1 MKSQNK
7 ELQVNPRNFQPSLL
21 QKNLHKSRKGKSKT
35 KKVLAKD
42 PNYYRDLF
50 QPIEG
55 VFSRPSFGEF
65 QFTYCGYMIANQRE
79 GVLNIYVP
87 QETDSPLLESLE
99 SYGFYLCKKHP
110 ISVPNCSR
118 SSRLLMK
125 RYLSE
130 KVSDQQ
136 AVETIMQLKIMLNS
150 AIKKQ
155 QQSEELDISALPS
168 LSTTMLKTL
177 RDIGINKQSE
187 LRNTDL
193 NVLFHKIKSGNSKSC
208 KRVRLLFQ
216 LYCLKEDTQV
226 PYLSTDT
233 KQRLV
238 NSYNTFA
245 RIRGYTPLT
254 YMYLS

>member
-35 KKVLAKD
+35 KKALAKA
-42 PNYYRDLF
+42 PNYYKDLF

-99 SYGFYLCKKHP
+99 SYGFYLCKKYP
-110 ISVPNCSR
+110 ISVPNSSR

-136 AVETIMQLKIMLNS
+136 AVETIMQLKIMLNA

-155 QQSEELDISALPS
+155 QQSEDLDISAMPS
-168 LSTTMLKTL
+168 LSPTIFKSLK
-177 RDIGINKQSE
+177 DIGINKQSE
-187 LRNTDL
+187 LRKADL
-193 NVLFHKIKSGNSKSC
+193 NVLFHKIKSGNSKSY
-208 KRVRLLFQ
+208 KGVRLLFQ
-216 LYCLKEDTQV
+216 LHCLREDTQV
-226 PYLSTDT
+226 PYLSNDT

-238 NSYNTFA
+238 DSYNFFA
-245 RIRGYTPLT
+245 KIRGYAPLT
-254 YMYLS
+254 YMFYS